1 MINKEVRDAIVAFRM
16 GKARRTLGEIPIL
29 IEHELWNT
37 AINRLYYACFY
48 AVTALLTN
56 QQIETKTHA
65 GALRMLSQ
73 HFTKTEQLSISLS
86 RFYADLFDNRQTS
99 DYADF
104 SYFDREMVEEL
115 YKQAIDFID
124 AVEKLIE

>member
-1 MINKEVRDAIVAFRM
+1 MEYSHKPFV
-16 GKARRTLGEIPIL
+16 LCL
-29 IEHELWNT
+29 
-37 AINRLYYACFY
+37 FY

-56 QQIETKTHA
+56 RQIETKTHA

-73 HFTKTEQLSISLS
+73 HFTKTEKLSISLS

-104 SYFDREMVEEL
+104 SYFDSEMVEEL
-115 YKQAIDFID
+115 NKQAIVFID